1 MVAVRAWIFALLA
14 SLLVLLPNGAP
25 LRAEHY
31 CRMLGRVVAS
41 CCCEND
47 VTAAPAA
54 PGAAQQV
61 QLEGCCQRVS
71 APHHSARS
79 APLGGEKAVR
89 LVAPAALAA
98 THFALPEAESSGCT
112 GGQCNECT
120 QAPLAIGPPLFVRHC
135 ALLS

>member
-25 LRAEHY
+25 VRAEHY

-47 VTAAPAA
+47 VAVA

-61 QLEGCCQRVS
+61 QVEGCCQRIS
-71 APHHSARS
+71 APNQSAT
-79 APLGGEKAVR
+79 LGGEKAVR
-89 LVAPAALAA
+89 VVGAAALAA
-98 THFALPEAESSGCT
+98 TVFALPEAESSGYPGRRCS
-112 GGQCNECT
+112 ECT
-120 QAPLAIGPPLFVRHC
+120 QAPLAIGPPLFVKHC